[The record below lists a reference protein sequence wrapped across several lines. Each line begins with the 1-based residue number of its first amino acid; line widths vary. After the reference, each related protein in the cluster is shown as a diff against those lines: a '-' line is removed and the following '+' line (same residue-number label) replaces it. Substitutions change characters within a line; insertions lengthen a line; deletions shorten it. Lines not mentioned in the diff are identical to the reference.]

1 MGIQNYEYGLS
12 NSLARNWWA
21 LGLRGLAALVFGV
34 IAILVPAAAVAVLV
48 ILFGAYALVDGIF
61 ALVAAFRTQGNRR
74 WALILEGI
82 AGVVA
87 GAVTLCWP
95 GIAAISLLYIIA
107 AWAIITG
114 VAEIAAAIR
123 LRKEIEGEWLLM
135 LGGALSIIFG
145 VVAMLQPGAGLLAIT
160 WMIALYAILFGIVL
174 IMLALK
180 LRTRGQQ
187 LKTTAP

>member
-1 MGIQNYEYGLS
+1 MGIQNNEYGLS
-12 NSLARNWWA
+12 NSLARSWWA

-34 IAILVPAAAVAVLV
+34 LAILVPGAAVAVLV

-74 WALILEGI
+74 WALVLEGI
-82 AGVVA
+82 AGVLA
-87 GAVTLCWP
+87 GVVTLFWP
-95 GIAAISLLYIIA
+95 GLAAISLLYIIA

-114 VAEIAAAIR
+114 IAEIAAAIR

-145 VVAMLQPGAGLLAIT
+145 VAAMLQPAAGLLAIT

-187 LKTTAP
+187 LKTTSP